1 MRLSNYYMPTL
12 REDPVDAETASH
24 KLLVRGA
31 FIRQQASGI
40 YSFLPLGKK
49 VLNKIEAIVRDAM
62 DSYGAIEI
70 STSILQPRQIWD
82 KSTRWETFGPE
93 MFKLKDRHERE
104 YALGPTAE
112 ESFVDLIKDELNSYK
127 QLPLNLYQI
136 VDKFRDEKRPR
147 FGINRSRDFLMK
159 DAYTFDE
166 DHEGLEKAY
175 MNMWRAYE
183 YAFDK
188 MKLDYKIVE
197 GDSGAMGGNK
207 SHEFIALSESGEGVI
222 LYTENSDSAYTDEK
236 ARSKTSEIKEDEK
249 ELKLIETTDR
259 KTIEDVSEFLNEDKI
274 KCAKAI
280 DLIVQGE
287 PVFVFIPGD
296 RELNMAKMIS
306 YLKVPEHEI
315 EMADDDTIK
324 KYTQPGYTGP
334 IGLENVRVIIDRS
347 LTQINNLV
355 VGANKAGY
363 HYINANYGRDFEGEI
378 AEDLTLAKEGDE
390 AYDGSGIFKAARGI
404 EVGNIFQLGTKYSEA
419 LDANFLDQNGVAKP
433 FEMGSYGIGIS
444 RSISAIVEQYHD
456 DKGIIWPTSVA
467 PFEVIITIIK
477 PNNEEQ
483 KMLAEKIYNELKAKR
498 IDVLLDDRKERPG
511 VKFNDRDLI
520 GIPYRITVGNKAGE
534 SIVEY
539 STRAQMENENLDA
552 DEAIKTIIENIQKDL
567 EDWPPNGYDIIYRIK

>member
-1 MRLSNYYMPTL
+1 MKLSNYYMPTL

-62 DSYGAIEI
+62 DSHGAIEV

-82 KSTRWETFGPE
+82 DSGRWETFGPE
-93 MFKLKDRHERE
+93 MFKIKDRHERE

-112 ESFVDLIKDELNSYK
+112 ESFVDLVKNELNSYK

-159 DAYTFDE
+159 DAYTFDV
-166 DHEGLEKAY
+166 DMAGLEKSY
-175 MNMWRAYE
+175 DNMWKAYE
-183 YAFDK
+183 YAFDH

-197 GDSGAMGGNK
+197 GDTGAMGGHK

-222 LYTENSDSAYTDEK
+222 LYTENNDNAYTDEK
-236 ARSKTSEIKEDEK
+236 ARSIIPSIKEEEK
-249 ELKLIETTDR
+249 ELELVETTDK
-259 KTIEDVSEFLNEDKI
+259 KTIEDVSKFLNQEKI

-280 DLIVQGE
+280 DLIVEGE

-296 RELNMAKMIS
+296 RDLNMAKLIS

-315 EMADDDTIK
+315 EMADDETIA

-334 IGLENVRVIIDRS
+334 IGLEDVRVIIDKS
-347 LTQINNLV
+347 LTEINNLV

-363 HYINANYGRDFEGEI
+363 HYLNANYGRDFEGEI
-378 AEDLTLAKEGDE
+378 AEDLTLAREGDE
-390 AYDGSGIFKAARGI
+390 AFDGSGTYKSARGI

-419 LDANFLDQNGVAKP
+419 LDAKFLDQNGVAKP
-433 FEMGSYGIGIS
+433 FIMGSYGIGIS
-444 RSISAIVEQYHD
+444 RSISAVVEQYHD

-467 PFEVIITIIK
+467 PFEVIITLINS
-477 PNNEEQ
+477 NNEEQ
-483 KMLAEKIYNELKAKR
+483 AKLADEIYEKFKEKR
-498 IDVLLDDRKERPG
+498 IDVVLDDRKERPG

-520 GIPYRITVGNKAGE
+520 GIPYRITVGKDSSEG
-534 SIVEY
+534 IVEY
-539 STRAQMENENLDA
+539 STRKEMENEKISA
-552 DEAIKTIIENIQKDL
+552 DEAISKIIENINEDL
-567 EDWPPNGYDIIYRIK
+567 KLN

>member
-12 REDPVDAETASH
+12 RQDPVDAETASH

-40 YSFLPLGKK
+40 YSFLPLGQK
-49 VLNKIEAIVRDAM
+49 VLNKIETIVRDAM
-62 DSYGAIEI
+62 DSHGAIEV

-93 MFKLKDRHERE
+93 MFKLKDRHDRE

-159 DAYTFDE
+159 DAYTFDADQE
-166 DHEGLEKAY
+166 DLEKSY
-175 MNMWRAYE
+175 MNMWKAYE
-183 YAFDK
+183 VAFDK

-197 GDSGAMGGNK
+197 GDTGAMGGRK
-207 SHEFIALSESGEGVI
+207 SHEFIALSDSGEGII

-236 ARSKTSEIKEDEK
+236 ARSIIPVIKEDEK
-249 ELKLIETTDR
+249 ELELIKTTDK
-259 KTIEDVSEFLNEDKI
+259 KTIEDVSEFLSEDKI

-280 DLIVQGE
+280 DLIVEGE

-315 EMADDDTIK
+315 EMADDETIE

-334 IGLENVRVIIDRS
+334 IGLENARIIIDKS

-378 AEDLTLAKEGDE
+378 AEDLTLAKEGDQ
-390 AYDGSGIFKAARGI
+390 AYDGSGAYKAARGI

-419 LDANFLDQNGVAKP
+419 LEANFLDQNGVSKP
-433 FEMGSYGIGIS
+433 FIMGSYGIGIS
-444 RSISAIVEQYHD
+444 RSISAVVEQYHD

-467 PFEVIITIIK
+467 PFEVIITLIK
-477 PNNEEQ
+477 PNDEAQAE
-483 KMLAEKIYNELKAKR
+483 LAEKIYKELKAKK
-498 IDVLLDDRKERPG
+498 IDVILDDRNERPG

-520 GIPYRITVGNKAGE
+520 GIPYRITVGKDAVN
-534 SIVEY
+534 SIIEY
-539 STRAQMENENLDA
+539 STRAEMENKNLDA
-552 DEAIKTIIENIQKDL
+552 DEAIKLVCENIYKDL
-567 EDWPPNGYDIIYRIK
+567 ED

>member
-1 MRLSNYYMPTL
+1 MPTL
-12 REDPVDAETASH
+12 RQDPVDAETASH

-40 YSFLPLGKK
+40 YSFLPLGQK
-49 VLNKIEAIVRDAM
+49 VLNKIETIVRDTM
-62 DSYGAIEI
+62 DSHGAIEV

-93 MFKLKDRHERE
+93 MFKLKDRHDRE

-112 ESFVDLIKDELNSYK
+112 ESFVDLVKDELNSYK

-159 DAYTFDE
+159 DAYTFDA
-166 DHEGLEKAY
+166 DQDGLEKSY
-175 MNMWRAYE
+175 MNMWKAYE
-183 YAFDK
+183 VAFDK

-197 GDSGAMGGNK
+197 GDSGAMGGHK
-207 SHEFIALSESGEGVI
+207 SHEFIALSESGEGII

-236 ARSKTSEIKEDEK
+236 ARSIIPAIKEDEK
-249 ELKLIETTDR
+249 ELQLIETTDK
-259 KTIEDVSEFLNEDKI
+259 KTIEDVSEFLKENKI

-280 DLIVQGE
+280 DLIVEGE

-315 EMADDDTIK
+315 EMADDETIE

-334 IGLENVRVIIDRS
+334 IGLENVRVIVDKS

-378 AEDLTLAKEGDE
+378 AEDLTLAKEGDQ
-390 AYDGSGIFKAARGI
+390 AYDGSGAYKAARGI

-419 LDANFLDQNGVAKP
+419 LEANFLDQNGVAKP
-433 FEMGSYGIGIS
+433 FIMGSYGIGIS
-444 RSISAIVEQYHD
+444 RSISAVVEQYHD

-467 PFEVIITIIK
+467 PFEAIITLIK
-477 PNNEEQ
+477 PNDENQ
-483 KMLAEKIYNELKAKR
+483 ANLAEKIYKELKAKK
-498 IDVLLDDRKERPG
+498 IDVLLDDRNERPG

-520 GIPYRITVGNKAGE
+520 GIPYRITVGKDAVN
-534 SIVEY
+534 SIIEY
-539 STRAQMENENLDA
+539 STRAEMENKNLDA
-552 DEAIKTIIENIQKDL
+552 DEAIKLVCENIYKDL
-567 EDWPPNGYDIIYRIK
+567 ED

>member
-12 REDPVDAETASH
+12 RQDPVDAETASH

-40 YSFLPLGKK
+40 YSFLPLGQK

-62 DSYGAIEI
+62 DSHGAIEV

-93 MFKLKDRHERE
+93 MFKLKDRHDRE

-159 DAYTFDE
+159 DAYTFDA
-166 DHEGLEKAY
+166 DQEGLEKSY
-175 MNMWRAYE
+175 MNMWKAYE
-183 YAFDK
+183 VAFDK

-197 GDSGAMGGNK
+197 GDSGAMGGHK
-207 SHEFIALSESGEGVI
+207 SHEFIALSESGEGII

-236 ARSKTSEIKEDEK
+236 ARSIIEPLKEDLK
-249 ELKLIETTDR
+249 DLELVETTDK
-259 KTIEDVSEFLNEDKI
+259 KTIEEVSTFLNTEAKR
-274 KCAKAI
+274 CAKAI
-280 DLIVQGE
+280 DLIVEDE
-287 PVFVFIPGD
+287 PVFVFVPGD
-296 RELNMAKMIS
+296 RELNMAKLIS

-315 EMADDDTIK
+315 EMADDETIEK
-324 KYTQPGYTGP
+324 HTKAPAGYTGP
-334 IGLENVRVIIDRS
+334 IGIENARVIVDES
-347 LTQINNLV
+347 LTRINNLV
-355 VGANKAGY
+355 VGANKPGY
-363 HYINANYGRDFEGEI
+363 HYINANFGRDFEGEV
-378 AEDLTLAKEGDE
+378 AEDLILAKEGDQ
-390 AYDGSGIFKAARGI
+390 AYDGSGAYKAARGI

-419 LDANFLDQNGVAKP
+419 LEANFLDQNGVAKP
-433 FEMGSYGIGIS
+433 FIMGSYGIGIS
-444 RSISAIVEQYHD
+444 RSISAVVEQYHD

-467 PFEVIITIIK
+467 PFEVIITLIK
-477 PNNEEQ
+477 PNDEEQ
-483 KMLAEKIYNELKAKR
+483 ANLAEKIYKELKSKK
-498 IDVLLDDRKERPG
+498 IDVLLDDRNERPG

-520 GIPYRITVGNKAGE
+520 GIPYRITVGKDAVN
-534 SIVEY
+534 SIIEY
-539 STRAQMENENLDA
+539 STRAEMENKNLDA
-552 DEAIKTIIENIQKDL
+552 DEAIKLVCENIYKDL
-567 EDWPPNGYDIIYRIK
+567 ED

>member
-12 REDPVDAETASH
+12 RQDPVDAETASH

-40 YSFLPLGKK
+40 YSFLPLGQK
-49 VLNKIEAIVRDAM
+49 VLNKIETIVRDAM
-62 DSYGAIEI
+62 DSHGAIEV

-93 MFKLKDRHERE
+93 MFKLKDRHDRE

-159 DAYTFDE
+159 DAYTFDA
-166 DHEGLEKAY
+166 DQEGLEKSY
-175 MNMWRAYE
+175 MNMWKSYE
-183 YAFDK
+183 VAFDK
-188 MKLDYKIVE
+188 MKLDYKVVE
-197 GDSGAMGGNK
+197 GDTGAMGGRK
-207 SHEFIALSESGEGVI
+207 SHEFIALSESGEGII

-236 ARSKTSEIKEDEK
+236 ARSIIQAIKEDEK
-249 ELKLIETTDR
+249 ELELIKTTDK

-280 DLIVQGE
+280 DLIVEGE

-315 EMADDDTIK
+315 EMADDETIE

-334 IGLENVRVIIDRS
+334 IGLENARIIIDKS

-378 AEDLTLAKEGDE
+378 AEDLTLAKEGDQ
-390 AYDGSGIFKAARGI
+390 AYDGSGVYKAARGI

-419 LDANFLDQNGVAKP
+419 LEANFLDQNGVSKP
-433 FEMGSYGIGIS
+433 FIMGSYGIGIS
-444 RSISAIVEQYHD
+444 RSISAVVEQCHD

-467 PFEVIITIIK
+467 PFEVIITLIK
-477 PNNEEQ
+477 PNDEEQ
-483 KMLAEKIYNELKAKR
+483 ANLAEKIYKELKARK
-498 IDVLLDDRKERPG
+498 IDVLLDDRNERPG

-520 GIPYRITVGNKAGE
+520 GIPYRITVGKDAVN
-534 SIVEY
+534 SIIEY
-539 STRAQMENENLDA
+539 STRAEMENKNLDA
-552 DEAIKTIIENIQKDL
+552 DEAIKLVCENIYKDL
-567 EDWPPNGYDIIYRIK
+567 ED

>member
-1 MRLSNYYMPTL
+1 MKLSNYYMPTL

-62 DSYGAIEI
+62 DSYGAIEV

-82 KSTRWETFGPE
+82 DSGRWETFGPE
-93 MFKLKDRHERE
+93 MFKIKDRHERE

-112 ESFVDLIKDELNSYK
+112 ESFVDLVKNELNSYK

-159 DAYTFDE
+159 DAYTFDV
-166 DHEGLEKAY
+166 DMAGLEKSY
-175 MNMWRAYE
+175 DNMWKAYE
-183 YAFDK
+183 YAFDH

-197 GDSGAMGGNK
+197 GDTGAMGGHK

-222 LYTENSDSAYTDEK
+222 LYTENNDNAYTDEK
-236 ARSKTSEIKEDEK
+236 ARSIIPSIKEEEK
-249 ELKLIETTDR
+249 ELELVETTDK
-259 KTIEDVSEFLNEDKI
+259 KTIEDVSKFLNQEKI

-280 DLIVQGE
+280 DLIVEGE

-296 RELNMAKMIS
+296 RDLNMAKLIS

-315 EMADDDTIK
+315 EMADDETIA

-334 IGLENVRVIIDRS
+334 IGLEDVRVIIDKS
-347 LTQINNLV
+347 LTEINNLV

-363 HYINANYGRDFEGEI
+363 HYLNANYGRDFEGEI
-378 AEDLTLAKEGDE
+378 AEDLTLAREGDE
-390 AYDGSGIFKAARGI
+390 AFDGSGTYKSARGI

-419 LDANFLDQNGVAKP
+419 LDAKFLDQNGVAKP
-433 FEMGSYGIGIS
+433 FIMGSYGIGIS
-444 RSISAIVEQYHD
+444 RSISAVVEQYHD

-467 PFEVIITIIK
+467 PFEVIITLINS
-477 PNNEEQ
+477 NNEEQ
-483 KMLAEKIYNELKAKR
+483 AKLADEIYEKFKAKR
-498 IDVLLDDRKERPG
+498 IDVVLDDRKERPG

-520 GIPYRITVGNKAGE
+520 GIPYRITVGKDASEGV
-534 SIVEY
+534 VEY
-539 STRAQMENENLDA
+539 STRKEMENEKISA
-552 DEAIKTIIENIQKDL
+552 GEAISKIIENINEDL
-567 EDWPPNGYDIIYRIK
+567 KLD

>member
-1 MRLSNYYMPTL
+1 MKLSNYYMPTL

-62 DSYGAIEI
+62 DSHGAIEV

-82 KSTRWETFGPE
+82 DSGRWETFGPE
-93 MFKLKDRHERE
+93 MFKIKDRHERE

-112 ESFVDLIKDELNSYK
+112 ESFVDLVKNELNSYK

-166 DHEGLEKAY
+166 DMAGLEKSY
-175 MNMWRAYE
+175 DNMWKAYE
-183 YAFDK
+183 YAFDH

-197 GDSGAMGGNK
+197 GDTGAMGGHK

-222 LYTENSDSAYTDEK
+222 LYTENSDNAYTDEK
-236 ARSKTSEIKEDEK
+236 ARSIIKPLEEDLK
-249 ELKLIETTDR
+249 DLELVETTDR
-259 KTIEDVSEFLNEDKI
+259 KTIEDVSNFLNTEAKR
-274 KCAKAI
+274 CAKAI
-280 DLIVQGE
+280 DLIVEGE

-296 RELNMAKMIS
+296 RELNMAKLIS

-315 EMADDDTIK
+315 EMADDETIE
-324 KYTQPGYTGP
+324 KYTKAPAGYTGP
-334 IGLENVRVIIDRS
+334 IGIEDARIIVDES
-347 LTQINNLV
+347 LTKINNLV
-355 VGANKAGY
+355 VGANKAGF

-378 AEDLTLAKEGDE
+378 AEDLILAIEGDE
-390 AYDGSGIFKAARGI
+390 AFDGSGTYKAARGI

-419 LDANFLDQNGVAKP
+419 LEANFLDQNGVAKP
-433 FEMGSYGIGIS
+433 FIMGSYGIGIS
-444 RSISAIVEQYHD
+444 RSISAVVEQYHD

-467 PFEVIITIIK
+467 PFEVIITLINS
-477 PNNEEQ
+477 NNEDQ
-483 KMLAEKIYNELKAKR
+483 AKLADEIYEKFKAKR
-498 IDVLLDDRKERPG
+498 IDVILDDRKERPG

-520 GIPYRITVGNKAGE
+520 GIPYRITVGKDASEGV
-534 SIVEY
+534 VEY
-539 STRAQMENENLDA
+539 STRKEMENEKISA
-552 DEAIKTIIENIQKDL
+552 DEAIEKIIENIANDL
-567 EDWPPNGYDIIYRIK
+567 KLD

>member
-12 REDPVDAETASH
+12 RQDPVDAETASH

-40 YSFLPLGKK
+40 YSFLPLGQK
-49 VLNKIEAIVRDAM
+49 VLNKIETIVRDAM
-62 DSYGAIEI
+62 DSHGAIEV

-93 MFKLKDRHERE
+93 MFKLKDRHDRE

-112 ESFVDLIKDELNSYK
+112 ESFVDLVKDELNSYK

-159 DAYTFDE
+159 DAYTFDA
-166 DHEGLEKAY
+166 DQEGLEKSY
-175 MNMWRAYE
+175 MNMWKAYE
-183 YAFDK
+183 VAFDK

-197 GDSGAMGGNK
+197 GDSGAMGGHK
-207 SHEFIALSESGEGVI
+207 SHEFIALSESGEGII

-236 ARSKTSEIKEDEK
+236 ARSIIPAIKEDEK
-249 ELKLIETTDR
+249 ELQLIETTDK
-259 KTIEDVSEFLNEDKI
+259 KTIEDVSEFLKEDKI

-280 DLIVQGE
+280 DLIVEGE

-315 EMADDDTIK
+315 EMADDETIE

-334 IGLENVRVIIDRS
+334 IGLENVRVIVDKS

-378 AEDLTLAKEGDE
+378 AEDLTLAKEGDQ
-390 AYDGSGIFKAARGI
+390 AYDGSGAYKAARGI

-419 LDANFLDQNGVAKP
+419 LEANFLDQNGVAKP
-433 FEMGSYGIGIS
+433 FIMGSYGIGIS
-444 RSISAIVEQYHD
+444 RSISAVVEQYHD

-467 PFEVIITIIK
+467 PFESIITLIK
-477 PNNEEQ
+477 PNDENQ
-483 KMLAEKIYNELKAKR
+483 ANLAEKIYKELKAKK
-498 IDVLLDDRKERPG
+498 IDVLLDDRNERPG

-520 GIPYRITVGNKAGE
+520 GIPYRITVGKDAVN
-534 SIVEY
+534 SIIEY
-539 STRAQMENENLDA
+539 STRAEMENKNLDA
-552 DEAIKTIIENIQKDL
+552 DEAIKLVCENIYKDL
-567 EDWPPNGYDIIYRIK
+567 ED

>member
-1 MRLSNYYMPTL
+1 MKLSNYYMPTL

-62 DSYGAIEI
+62 DSHGAIEV

-82 KSTRWETFGPE
+82 DSGRWETFGPE
-93 MFKLKDRHERE
+93 MFKIKDRHERE

-112 ESFVDLIKDELNSYK
+112 ESFVDLVKNELNSYK

-159 DAYTFDE
+159 DAYTFDV
-166 DHEGLEKAY
+166 DMAGLEKSY
-175 MNMWRAYE
+175 DNMWKAYE
-183 YAFDK
+183 YAFDH

-197 GDSGAMGGNK
+197 GDTGAMGGHK

-222 LYTENSDSAYTDEK
+222 LYTENNDNAYTDEK
-236 ARSKTSEIKEDEK
+236 ARSIIPSIKEEEK
-249 ELKLIETTDR
+249 ELELVETTDK
-259 KTIEDVSEFLNEDKI
+259 KTIEDVSKFLNQEKI

-280 DLIVQGE
+280 DLIVEGE

-296 RELNMAKMIS
+296 RDLNMAKLIS

-315 EMADDDTIK
+315 EMADDETIA

-334 IGLENVRVIIDRS
+334 IGLEDVRVIIDKS
-347 LTQINNLV
+347 LTEINNLV

-363 HYINANYGRDFEGEI
+363 HYLNANYGRDFEGEI
-378 AEDLTLAKEGDE
+378 AEDLTLAREGDE
-390 AYDGSGIFKAARGI
+390 AFDGSGTYKSARGI

-419 LDANFLDQNGVAKP
+419 LDAKFLDQNGVAKP
-433 FEMGSYGIGIS
+433 FIMGSYGIGIS
-444 RSISAIVEQYHD
+444 RSISAVVEQYHD

-467 PFEVIITIIK
+467 PFEVIITLINS
-477 PNNEEQ
+477 NNEEQ
-483 KMLAEKIYNELKAKR
+483 AKLADEIYEKFKAKR
-498 IDVLLDDRKERPG
+498 IDVVLDDRKERPG

-520 GIPYRITVGNKAGE
+520 GIPYRITVGKDASEGV
-534 SIVEY
+534 VEY
-539 STRAQMENENLDA
+539 STRKEMENEKISA
-552 DEAIKTIIENIQKDL
+552 GEAISKIIENINEDL
-567 EDWPPNGYDIIYRIK
+567 KLD

>member
-12 REDPVDAETASH
+12 RQDPVDAETASH

-40 YSFLPLGKK
+40 YSFLPLGHK
-49 VLNKIEAIVRDAM
+49 VLMKIESIVRDAM
-62 DSYGAIEI
+62 DSYGAIEV

-93 MFKLKDRHERE
+93 MFKLKDRHDRE

-112 ESFVDLIKDELNSYK
+112 ETFVDLVKDELNSYK

-159 DAYTFDE
+159 DAYTFDA
-166 DHEGLEKAY
+166 DQEGLEKAY
-175 MNMWRAYE
+175 MNMWKAYE

-197 GDSGAMGGNK
+197 GDTGAMGGHK
-207 SHEFIALSESGEGVI
+207 SHEFIALSESGEGII

-236 ARSKTSEIKEDEK
+236 ARSIIPVIKEDEK
-249 ELKLIETTDR
+249 ELKLIETTNK

-280 DLIVQGE
+280 DLIIEGE

-296 RELNMAKMIS
+296 RGLNMAKLIS

-315 EMADDDTIK
+315 EMADDETIQK
-324 KYTQPGYTGP
+324 FTQPGYTGP
-334 IGLENVRVIIDRS
+334 IGLENVRIIIDKS

-363 HYINANYGRDFEGEI
+363 HYINANYGRDFEGEV
-378 AEDLTLAKEGDE
+378 AEDLTLAKEGDQ
-390 AYDGSGIFKAARGI
+390 AYDGSGVYKAARGI

-419 LDANFLDQNGVAKP
+419 LEANFLDQNGVSKP
-433 FEMGSYGIGIS
+433 FIMGSYGIGIS
-444 RSISAIVEQYHD
+444 RSISAVVEQYHD

-477 PNNEEQ
+477 PNDEDQ
-483 KMLAEKIYNELKAKR
+483 AKLAEKIYKELKAKR

-520 GIPYRITVGNKAGE
+520 GIPYRITVGKDAVD

-539 STRAQMENENLDA
+539 STRKDMENQNLEA
-552 DEAIKTIIENIQKDL
+552 DEAIKLVCENIYKDL
-567 EDWPPNGYDIIYRIK
+567 ED

>member
-1 MRLSNYYMPTL
+1 MRLSKYYMPTL

-40 YSFLPLGKK
+40 YSFLPLGQK
-49 VLNKIEAIVRDAM
+49 VLNKIETIVRDAM
-62 DSYGAIEI
+62 DSHGAIEV

-93 MFKLKDRHERE
+93 MFKLKDRHDRE

-159 DAYTFDE
+159 DAYTFDA
-166 DHEGLEKAY
+166 DQEGLEKSY
-175 MNMWRAYE
+175 MNMWKAYE
-183 YAFDK
+183 VAFDK
-188 MKLDYKIVE
+188 MKLDYKVVE
-197 GDSGAMGGNK
+197 GDTGAMGGRK
-207 SHEFIALSESGEGVI
+207 SHEFIALSESGEGII

-236 ARSKTSEIKEDEK
+236 ARSIIQAIKEDEK
-249 ELKLIETTDR
+249 ELELIKTTDK

-280 DLIVQGE
+280 DLIVEGE

-315 EMADDDTIK
+315 EMADDETIE

-334 IGLENVRVIIDRS
+334 IGLENARIIIDKS

-378 AEDLTLAKEGDE
+378 AEDLTLAKEGDQ
-390 AYDGSGIFKAARGI
+390 AYDGSGVYKAARGI

-419 LDANFLDQNGVAKP
+419 LEANFLDQNGVSKP
-433 FEMGSYGIGIS
+433 FIMGSYGIGIS
-444 RSISAIVEQYHD
+444 RSISAVVEQYHD

-467 PFEVIITIIK
+467 PFEVIITLIK
-477 PNNEEQ
+477 PNDEEQ
-483 KMLAEKIYNELKAKR
+483 ANLAEKIYKELKARK
-498 IDVLLDDRKERPG
+498 IDVLLDDRNERPG

-520 GIPYRITVGNKAGE
+520 GIPYRITVGKDAVN
-534 SIVEY
+534 SIIEY
-539 STRAQMENENLDA
+539 STRAEMENKNLDA
-552 DEAIKTIIENIQKDL
+552 DEAIKLVCENIYKDL
-567 EDWPPNGYDIIYRIK
+567 ED

>member
-12 REDPVDAETASH
+12 RQDPVDAETASH

-40 YSFLPLGKK
+40 YSFLPLGQK
-49 VLNKIEAIVRDAM
+49 VLNKIETIVRDAM
-62 DSYGAIEI
+62 DSHGAIEV

-93 MFKLKDRHERE
+93 MFKLKDRHDRE

-112 ESFVDLIKDELNSYK
+112 ESFVDLVKDELNSYK

-159 DAYTFDE
+159 DAYTFDA
-166 DHEGLEKAY
+166 DQEGLEKSY
-175 MNMWRAYE
+175 MNMWKAYE
-183 YAFDK
+183 VAFDK

-197 GDSGAMGGNK
+197 GDSGAMGGHK
-207 SHEFIALSESGEGVI
+207 SHEFIALSESGEGII

-236 ARSKTSEIKEDEK
+236 ARSTIPAIKEDEK
-249 ELKLIETTDR
+249 ELQLIETTDK
-259 KTIEDVSEFLNEDKI
+259 KTIEDVSEFLKEDKI

-280 DLIVQGE
+280 DLIVEGE

-315 EMADDDTIK
+315 EMADDETIE

-334 IGLENVRVIIDRS
+334 IGLENVRVIVDKS

-378 AEDLTLAKEGDE
+378 AEDLTLAKEGDQ
-390 AYDGSGIFKAARGI
+390 AYDGSGAYKAARGI

-419 LDANFLDQNGVAKP
+419 LEANFLDQNGVAKP
-433 FEMGSYGIGIS
+433 LIMGSYGIGIS
-444 RSISAIVEQYHD
+444 RSISAVVEQYHD

-467 PFEVIITIIK
+467 PFEAIITLIK
-477 PNNEEQ
+477 PNDENQ
-483 KMLAEKIYNELKAKR
+483 ANLAEKIYKELKAKR
-498 IDVLLDDRKERPG
+498 IDVLLDDRNERPG

-520 GIPYRITVGNKAGE
+520 GIPYRITVGKDAVN
-534 SIVEY
+534 SIIEY
-539 STRAQMENENLDA
+539 STRAEMENKNLDA
-552 DEAIKTIIENIQKDL
+552 DEAIKLVCENIYKDL
-567 EDWPPNGYDIIYRIK
+567 ED